1 MRSQQQDLKSEG
13 NQLDTLEIKSD
24 LDVIYTEQGD
34 YNKTEPLLIE
44 AVKGYRLKLGD
55 THPHTLE
62 SWKNLID
69 LYEAWGKPEKAEEWR
84 KKLQQTEAADK

>member
-1 MRSQQQDLKSEG
+1 MRSQQQDSKSKG

-34 YNKTEPLLIE
+34 YDKTEPLLIE

-55 THPHTLE
+55 THSHTIE
-62 SWKNLID
+62 SLNNLIE
-69 LYEAWGKPEKAEEWR
+69 LYES
-84 KKLQQTEAADK
+84 